1 MRVLYV
7 EGSPTRQFDAV
18 LVDQYLS
25 GLSTRIVLER
35 ADTEAQAISLIED
48 DPSSYDVILL
58 ESRPYDGNTP
68 SLLDYIRGRSLP
80 LPVVMLIESTHE
92 ERAAALLRAGAH
104 DFLIKRGDFLEQ
116 LPLRLECA
124 LVRQRAC
131 AAVGESHDEIMS
143 GDNSGNIIGNSE
155 ALRQSQRKASQ
166 VAATDATVL
175 ILGET
180 GTGKEMFARAI
191 HGLSLRKNRPMIKV
205 NCAALPAHLIE
216 SELFGHERGAFTGA
230 LSCRLGRFET
240 ADGATIFLD
249 EIGELPM
256 DLQAKLLRVLQD
268 GEFERIGSSRTIK
281 VDVRIIAATNRDL
294 ESAVRQGAFRADLY
308 YRLHVFPI
316 AVPPLRERLDD
327 IPLLVSH
334 FVKLMSQRLGK
345 RIETIPP
352 DLIETLQGYSWPGN
366 VRELQN
372 VIERAVITTPGVR
385 LRLADNLGIHDLQ
398 SQNYDG
404 PQPAQVGSR
413 LFARNVPLAEVVRD
427 YIVCILE
434 KTYWRIEG
442 KNGAAE
448 ILGINPNT
456 LRFRM
461 RKLGIQRPTFRD

>member
-7 EGSPTRQFDAV
+7 EGSPTRQMDAD
-18 LVDQYLS
+18 LIDQSLS
-25 GLSTRIVLER
+25 GLSTRFVLET
-35 ADTEAQAISLIED
+35 ADTEAQAVSLIEE

-58 ESRPYDGNTP
+58 ESRPHGSKMP
-68 SLLDYIRGRSLP
+68 SLLDHIRGRSLP
-80 LPVVMLIESTHE
+80 LPVVMLIESNHE
-92 ERAAALLRAGAH
+92 ERAPAALRAGAH
-104 DFLIKRGDFLEQ
+104 DFLIKRGDYLEE

-124 LVRQRAC
+124 LVRQRGSAG
-131 AAVGESHDEIMS
+131 VGESNDEIVS
-143 GDNSGNIIGNSE
+143 GYNSGEIIGESE
-155 ALRQSQRKASQ
+155 VLRQSERKASQ

-191 HGLSLRKNRPMIKV
+191 HSLSLRRNRPMVKV
-205 NCAALPAHLIE
+205 NCAALPADLIE
-216 SELFGHERGAFTGA
+216 SELFGHARGAFTGA
-230 LSCRLGRFET
+230 HSSRLGRFET

-281 VDVRIIAATNRDL
+281 VDVRVIAATNRDM
-294 ESAVRQGAFRADLY
+294 ESAVRHGAFRADLY

-334 FVKLMSQRLGK
+334 FVKLTSQRLGK

-352 DLIETLQGYSWPGN
+352 DLMETLQRYSWPGN

-372 VIERAVITTPGVR
+372 VIERAVITTPGAR
-385 LRLADNLGIHDLQ
+385 LRLADSLGIHDFQ
-398 SQNYDG
+398 SQNNDG
-404 PQPAQVGSR
+404 PHPAHVGSR
-413 LFARNVPLAEVVRD
+413 LVARNVTLAEVVRD
-427 YIVCILE
+427 YIVSILE